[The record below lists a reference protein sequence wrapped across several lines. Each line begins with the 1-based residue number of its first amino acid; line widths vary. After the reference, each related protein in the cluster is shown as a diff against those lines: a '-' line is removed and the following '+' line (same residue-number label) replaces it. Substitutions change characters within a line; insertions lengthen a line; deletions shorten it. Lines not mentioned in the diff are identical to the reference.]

1 MVYRVS
7 LTINNKGE
15 VMAKQK
21 AQHIQKLRID
31 KKAKTTIL
39 NYGLIKD
46 SIKSLTKQS
55 SLIKEEILPYFAKQN
70 AIVLIGMDN
79 GYEGY
84 AQRINRESKRFDL
97 AKFKENNPKIYAQ
110 YLTDSKSVEIK
121 VSFKVVDNA
130 KK

>member
-1 MVYRVS
+1 
-7 LTINNKGE
+7 
-15 VMAKQK
+15 MAKQK
-21 AQHIQKLRID
+21 AQQTQKLRID
-31 KKAKTTIL
+31 KKAKITIL

-46 SIKSLTKQS
+46 NIKSMTKQS
-55 SLIKEEILPYFAKQN
+55 SLIKEEILPYFEKQN

-84 AQRINRESKRFDL
+84 AQRIDRESKRFDTS
-97 AKFKENNPKIYAQ
+97 KFKEDNPKIYAK
-110 YLTDSKSVEIK
+110 YLVDGKSTEIK

>member
-1 MVYRVS
+1 MS
-7 LTINNKGE
+7 KT
-15 VMAKQK
+15 KQ
-21 AQHIQKLRID
+21 IPKLRID

-46 SIKSLTKQS
+46 NIKSLTKQS
-55 SLIKEEILPYFAKQN
+55 SLIKDEILPYFEKQN
-70 AIVLIGMDN
+70 AIVLVGMDN

-97 AKFKENNPKIYAQ
+97 AKFKEVNPKIYAN
-110 YLTDSKSVEIK
+110 YLVDSKSVEIK
-121 VSFKVVDNA
+121 VSFKVVDSA

>member
-39 NYGLIKD
+39 NYGIIKD

-55 SLIKEEILPYFAKQN
+55 GLIKEEILPYFEKQN
-70 AIVLIGMDN
+70 AIVLVGMDN

>member
-21 AQHIQKLRID
+21 AQHIPKIKNKT

-46 SIKSLTKQS
+46 NIKSLSKQA

-70 AIVLIGMDN
+70 AIVLVGMDN

-84 AQRINRESKRFDL
+84 AQRINRQSKRFDM
-97 AKFKENNPKIYAQ
+97 AKFKETNPKLYAQ
-110 YLTDSKSVEIK
+110 YLIDSESTEIK
-121 VSFKVVDNA
+121 VSFKVVDA

>member
-1 MVYRVS
+1 MS
-7 LTINNKGE
+7 KT
-15 VMAKQK
+15 KQ
-21 AQHIQKLRID
+21 IPKLRID

-39 NYGLIKD
+39 NYGIIKD

-55 SLIKEEILPYFAKQN
+55 GLIKEEILPYFEKQN
-70 AIVLIGMDN
+70 AIVLVGMDN

-84 AQRINRESKRFDL
+84 AQRIDRESKRFDTS
-97 AKFKENNPKIYAQ
+97 KFKEDNPKIYAK
-110 YLTDSKSVEIK
+110 YLVEGKSTEIK

>member
-1 MVYRVS
+1 MS
-7 LTINNKGE
+7 KT
-15 VMAKQK
+15 KQ
-21 AQHIQKLRID
+21 IPKLRID

-46 SIKSLTKQS
+46 NIKSLTKQS
-55 SLIKEEILPYFAKQN
+55 GLIKDEILPYFEKQN
-70 AIVLIGMDN
+70 AIVLVGMDN

-84 AQRINRESKRFDL
+84 DQRINRESKRFDTS
-97 AKFKENNPKIYAQ
+97 KFKEDNPKIYAK
-110 YLTDSKSVEIK
+110 YLVEGKSTEIK

>member
-1 MVYRVS
+1 
-7 LTINNKGE
+7 
-15 VMAKQK
+15 MAKQK
-21 AQHIQKLRID
+21 AQQIQKLRID

-39 NYGLIKD
+39 NYGIIKD

-55 SLIKEEILPYFAKQN
+55 GLIKEEILPYFEKQN

-84 AQRINRESKRFDL
+84 AQRINRQSKRFDMT
-97 AKFKENNPKIYAQ
+97 KFKESNPKIYAQ
-110 YLTDSKSVEIK
+110 YLVESKSVEIK
-121 VSFKVVDNA
+121 VSFKVVDSA

>member
-1 MVYRVS
+1 
-7 LTINNKGE
+7 
-15 VMAKQK
+15 MAKQK
-21 AQHIQKLRID
+21 AQQIPKLRID

-39 NYGLIKD
+39 NYGIIKD
-46 SIKSLTKQS
+46 NIKSLTKQS
-55 SLIKEEILPYFAKQN
+55 GLIKEEILPYFEKQN

-84 AQRINRESKRFDL
+84 AQRINRQSKRFDM
-97 AKFKENNPKIYAQ
+97 AKFKEVNPKLYAQ
-110 YLTDSKSVEIK
+110 YLVDSESTEIK

>member
-21 AQHIQKLRID
+21 AQQIQKLRID
-31 KKAKTTIL
+31 KKAKITIL

-46 SIKSLTKQS
+46 NIKSLSKQA
-55 SLIKEEILPYFAKQN
+55 SLIKEEILPYFQKQN
-70 AIVLIGMDN
+70 AIVLVGMDN

-84 AQRINRESKRFDL
+84 AQRINRQSKRFDM
-97 AKFKENNPKIYAQ
+97 AKFKETNPKLYAQ
-110 YLTDSKSVEIK
+110 YLIDSESTEIK
-121 VSFKVVDNA
+121 VSFKVVDA

>member
-1 MVYRVS
+1 MS
-7 LTINNKGE
+7 KT
-15 VMAKQK
+15 KQLP
-21 AQHIQKLRID
+21 KLRID

-46 SIKSLTKQS
+46 NIKSLTKQS
-55 SLIKEEILPYFAKQN
+55 SLIKDEILPYFEKQN
-70 AIVLIGMDN
+70 AIVLVGMDN

-84 AQRINRESKRFDL
+84 AQRINRQSKRFDV
-97 AKFKENNPKIYAQ
+97 AKFKENNPKLYAQ
-110 YLTDSKSVEIK
+110 YLTDSESTEIK

>member
-1 MVYRVS
+1 MSKTQQIPRV
-7 LTINNKGE
+7 
-15 VMAKQK
+15 
-21 AQHIQKLRID
+21 RID
-31 KKAKTTIL
+31 KKVKTTIL

-55 SLIKEEILPYFAKQN
+55 GLIKEEILPYFIKTN
-70 AIVLIGMDN
+70 AIVLVGMDN

-84 AQRINRESKRFDL
+84 AQRINRQSKRFDL
-97 AKFKENNPKIYAQ
+97 AKFKENNPKVYAQ
-110 YLTDSKSVEIK
+110 YLVDSKSIEIK

>member
-1 MVYRVS
+1 
-7 LTINNKGE
+7 
-15 VMAKQK
+15 MAKQK
-21 AQHIQKLRID
+21 AQQIQKLRID

-46 SIKSLTKQS
+46 SIKSMTKQS
-55 SLIKEEILPYFAKQN
+55 GLIKEEILPYFEKQN
-70 AIVLIGMDN
+70 AIVLVGMDN

-84 AQRINRESKRFDL
+84 AQRIDRASKRFDVN
-97 AKFKENNPKIYAQ
+97 KFKEDNPKIYAN
-110 YLTDSKSVEIK
+110 YLVDGKSTEIK

>member
-1 MVYRVS
+1 MTKS
-7 LTINNKGE
+7 
-15 VMAKQK
+15 KQVP
-21 AQHIQKLRID
+21 KLRID

-55 SLIKEEILPYFAKQN
+55 VLIKEEILPYFQKQN
-70 AIVLIGMDN
+70 AIVLVGMDN

-84 AQRINRESKRFDL
+84 AQRIDRASKRFDVN
-97 AKFKENNPKIYAQ
+97 KFKEDNPKVYAN
-110 YLTDSKSVEIK
+110 YLVDGSSTEIK
-121 VSFKVVDNA
+121 VSFKVVDDA

>member
-1 MVYRVS
+1 
-7 LTINNKGE
+7 
-15 VMAKQK
+15 MAKQK
-21 AQHIQKLRID
+21 AQQIQKLRID

-39 NYGLIKD
+39 NYGIIKD
-46 SIKSLTKQS
+46 NIKSLTKQS
-55 SLIKEEILPYFAKQN
+55 GLIKEEILPYFEKQN

-84 AQRINRESKRFDL
+84 AQRINRQSKRFDMT
-97 AKFKENNPKIYAQ
+97 KFKESNPKLYAQ
-110 YLTDSKSVEIK
+110 YLIDSESTEIK

>member
-1 MVYRVS
+1 MIYRVS

-46 SIKSLTKQS
+46 NIKSLSKQA

-84 AQRINRESKRFDL
+84 AQRINRQSKRFDL
-97 AKFKENNPKIYAQ
+97 AKFKETNPKLYSQ
-110 YLTDSKSVEIK
+110 YLTDSESTEIK
-121 VSFKVVDNA
+121 VSFKVVDSA

>member
-1 MVYRVS
+1 
-7 LTINNKGE
+7 
-15 VMAKQK
+15 MAKTK
-21 AQHIQKLRID
+21 STTIQKLRID
-31 KKAKTTIL
+31 KKTKTTIL

-55 SLIKEEILPYFAKQN
+55 SLIKEEIIPYFEKQN

-84 AQRINRESKRFDL
+84 AQRINRQSKRFDM
-97 AKFKENNPKIYAQ
+97 AKFKETNPKLYAQ
-110 YLTDSKSVEIK
+110 YLIDSESTEIK
-121 VSFKVVDNA
+121 VSFKVVDA

>member
-1 MVYRVS
+1 
-7 LTINNKGE
+7 
-15 VMAKQK
+15 MAKQK

-46 SIKSLTKQS
+46 NIKSLSKQA

-70 AIVLIGMDN
+70 AIVLVGMDN

-84 AQRINRESKRFDL
+84 AQRIDRASKRFDVN
-97 AKFKENNPKIYAQ
+97 KFKEDNPKIYAN
-110 YLTDSKSVEIK
+110 YLVDGKSTEIK
-121 VSFKVVDNA
+121 VSFKVVDA

>member
-1 MVYRVS
+1 
-7 LTINNKGE
+7 
-15 VMAKQK
+15 MAKTK
-21 AQHIQKLRID
+21 STTIQKLRID
-31 KKAKTTIL
+31 KKTKTTIL

-55 SLIKEEILPYFAKQN
+55 SLIKEEILPYFEKQN

-84 AQRINRESKRFDL
+84 AQRINRQSKRFDM
-97 AKFKENNPKIYAQ
+97 AKFKETNPKLYSQ
-110 YLTDSKSVEIK
+110 YLIDSESTEIK
-121 VSFKVVDNA
+121 VSFKVVDA